1 MIITKIEKKK
11 SDKIGI
17 GDIVTYDE
25 EKCEPLLLVV
35 YDRFSKDYPIRTVDL
50 SNLAVYD
57 GFGTIQAL
65 IDEGA
70 ILVKKSE
77 EVEIII

>member
-1 MIITKIEKKK
+1 M
-11 SDKIGI
+11 
-17 GDIVTYDE
+17 YDH
-25 EKCEPLLLVV
+25 
-35 YDRFSKDYPIRTVDL
+35 FSKDYPIRTVNL
-50 SNLAVYD
+50 SNLAVYN

-77 EVEIII
+77 EV